1 MKKKWKIAAAGLII
15 LLLFLIFFGPR
26 LWEIYELV
34 RSLQTAPG
42 YRINC
47 PSGYVLMK
55 IIKMQ
60 KNQRKSKMLNEHL
73 FYGGIFLCACS
84 VGLAV
89 ILGSLYTI
97 QKIRLNSK
105 LNEEYGKEIK
115 GK

>member
-1 MKKKWKIAAAGLII
+1 
-15 LLLFLIFFGPR
+15 
-26 LWEIYELV
+26 
-34 RSLQTAPG
+34 
-42 YRINC
+42 
-47 PSGYVLMK
+47 MK

-73 FYGGIFLCACS
+73 FYGGILLCACS

-89 ILGSLYTI
+89 ILGSLYMI
-97 QKIRLNSK
+97 KKIRLNSK

>member
-1 MKKKWKIAAAGLII
+1 
-15 LLLFLIFFGPR
+15 
-26 LWEIYELV
+26 
-34 RSLQTAPG
+34 
-42 YRINC
+42 
-47 PSGYVLMK
+47 
-55 IIKMQ
+55 
-60 KNQRKSKMLNEHL
+60 MLNEHL

-115 GK
+115 GID

>member
-1 MKKKWKIAAAGLII
+1 MNW
-15 LLLFLIFFGPR
+15 
-26 LWEIYELV
+26 V

-73 FYGGIFLCACS
+73 FYGGILLCACS
-84 VGLAV
+84 AGLAV
-89 ILGSLYTI
+89 ILGSWYMVR
-97 QKIRLNSK
+97 KIK
-105 LNEEYGKEIK
+105 LNGKLDEEYGKEIK

>member
-1 MKKKWKIAAAGLII
+1 MPW
-15 LLLFLIFFGPR
+15 
-26 LWEIYELV
+26 Y
-34 RSLQTAPG
+34 SLTNVYAVVYDKQ
-42 YRINC
+42 
-47 PSGYVLMK
+47 LEK
-55 IIKMQ
+55 D
-60 KNQRKSKMLNEHL
+60 QRKRKMLNEHL
-73 FYGGIFLCACS
+73 FYGGILLCACS

>member
-1 MKKKWKIAAAGLII
+1 MNIY
-15 LLLFLIFFGPR
+15 FTVEFF
-26 LWEIYELV
+26 Y
-34 RSLQTAPG
+34 A
-42 YRINC
+42 
-47 PSGYVLMK
+47 
-55 IIKMQ
+55 
-60 KNQRKSKMLNEHL
+60 
-73 FYGGIFLCACS
+73 ACS

>member
-1 MKKKWKIAAAGLII
+1 MTKFCIRG
-15 LLLFLIFFGPR
+15 R
-26 LWEIYELV
+26 HVV
-34 RSLQTAPG
+34 RIGFEKLDKVLTDMVCF
-42 YRINC
+42 IEHNETVMNC

>member
-1 MKKKWKIAAAGLII
+1 
-15 LLLFLIFFGPR
+15 
-26 LWEIYELV
+26 
-34 RSLQTAPG
+34 
-42 YRINC
+42 
-47 PSGYVLMK
+47 
-55 IIKMQ
+55 
-60 KNQRKSKMLNEHL
+60 MLNEHL

-115 GK
+115 GSNKAGGTRWRKLLHRRIGS

>member
-1 MKKKWKIAAAGLII
+1 
-15 LLLFLIFFGPR
+15 
-26 LWEIYELV
+26 
-34 RSLQTAPG
+34 
-42 YRINC
+42 
-47 PSGYVLMK
+47 
-55 IIKMQ
+55 
-60 KNQRKSKMLNEHL
+60 MLNEHL
-73 FYGGIFLCACS
+73 FYGGIFLCECS